1 MGGWS
6 SIECCQEYYLKNTD
20 ANEQQAVNIL
30 NNIFADKST
39 GQEQVLDE
47 LMGK

>member
-1 MGGWS
+1 M
-6 SIECCQEYYLKNTD
+6 ECCQSYYLKTTD

-39 GQEQVLDE
+39 GQEQVMDE
-47 LMGK
+47 LVEE